1 LALCK
6 RVSFDFLLFDCLLM
20 SAMALKAQRQKIRK
34 SDSNLQ
40 LLIRMHTSHLY
51 QTDFYGWTQ
60 EQAALLKAQQWEQ
73 LDTVNLI
80 EEIESLG
87 RKERQELRNRLGLL
101 LGHLLKWQFQPD
113 KRSNS
118 WLSTIREQRV
128 QIRLLLQDSPSLKP
142 YLDEVF
148 LAAYELGL
156 ALAIRETQLGE
167 QVFPEECPYTPE
179 QVMNPKFLPE
189 SNQMDA

>member
-1 LALCK
+1 
-6 RVSFDFLLFDCLLM
+6 
-20 SAMALKAQRQKIRK
+20 
-34 SDSNLQ
+34 
-40 LLIRMHTSHLY
+40 MHTSHLY

-60 EQAALLKAQQWEQ
+60 EQVTLLKAQEWDR

-87 RKERQELRNRLGLL
+87 RKERQELRNRLGVL

-118 WLSTIREQRV
+118 WLGTIREQRV
-128 QIRLLLQDSPSLKP
+128 QIRLLLQDSPSLKA
-142 YLDEVF
+142 YLEEVF

-156 ALAIRETQLGE
+156 ALAIQKTQLGE
-167 QVFPEECPYTPE
+167 QVFPEECPYTSE
-179 QVMNPKFLPE
+179 QVINPQFLPE
-189 SNQMDA
+189 SNQANG